1 MFDSLRNVMSAR
13 IKADCTEC
21 RYCMPCE
28 SGVDIPD
35 VLAALNHAAIWN
47 DHNPWVTGY
56 SIINGKAGKCTEC
69 KDCESVCPQGLPVS
83 AFMKEAVS
91 LFGD

>member
-1 MFDSLRNVMSAR
+1 MFDALRNVMNAK

-35 VLAALNHAAIWN
+35 VLAALNHAVIWN
-47 DHNPWVTGY
+47 DHNPWAAGY

-83 AFMKEAVS
+83 ALMKEAVA
-91 LFGD
+91 LFGE